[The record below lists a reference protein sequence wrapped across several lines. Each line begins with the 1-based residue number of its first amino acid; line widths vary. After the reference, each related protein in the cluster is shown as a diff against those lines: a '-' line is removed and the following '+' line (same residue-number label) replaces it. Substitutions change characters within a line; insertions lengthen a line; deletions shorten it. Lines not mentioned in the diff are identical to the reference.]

1 MVLVQ
6 CRASVYGPTLIW
18 YCDSVSRSLSTSFF
32 FVCFFCEYDCVSNSH
47 WADVDSLFF
56 YNESAT
62 ASMNVLLNEQFIY

>member
-6 CRASVYGPTLIW
+6 CRASAYGPTLIW

-32 FVCFFCEYDCVSNSH
+32 LFFFCEHDCVSNSH

>member
-1 MVLVQ
+1 MVLVL

-32 FVCFFCEYDCVSNSH
+32 FFCEHDCVRNSH